1 MSTKK
6 KKEEG
11 VISVGEWLAVIMGYP
26 LILSG
31 SVIQDKGKRAKRES
45 GFCCVRSSRG

>member
-6 KKEEG
+6 KKKKEG

-26 LILSG
+26 LILSEG
-31 SVIQDKGKRAKRES
+31 VIQKKRKRAKRKSDRES
-45 GFCCVRSSRG
+45 